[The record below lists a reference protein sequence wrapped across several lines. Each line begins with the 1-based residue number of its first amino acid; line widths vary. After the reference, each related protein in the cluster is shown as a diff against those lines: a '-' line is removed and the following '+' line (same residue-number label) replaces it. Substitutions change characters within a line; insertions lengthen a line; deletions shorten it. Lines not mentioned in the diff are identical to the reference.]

1 MDPQVKGLQ
10 TKVVDQAMDG
20 LDTVSKAQETVW
32 ASGLAH
38 PEVVGGN
45 DPMAFGRQG

>member
-1 MDPQVKGLQ
+1 MDPQVEGLQ
-10 TKVVDQAMDG
+10 PKVVDQAMNG

-32 ASGLAH
+32 ASGQAH
-38 PEVVGGN
+38 PEVVRSD